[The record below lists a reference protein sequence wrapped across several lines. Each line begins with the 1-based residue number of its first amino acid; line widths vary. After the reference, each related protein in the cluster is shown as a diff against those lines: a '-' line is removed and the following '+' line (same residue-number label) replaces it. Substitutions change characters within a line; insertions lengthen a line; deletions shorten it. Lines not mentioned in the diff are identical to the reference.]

1 MCHALYM
8 SYLWQP
14 SQQSY
19 KEATTIIHIKDL
31 KSKVIQLGYNQAGSH
46 ISVTS
51 TVTIAW
57 VPVGWKDA
65 NTLPFTMSHVSSKPL

>member
-31 KSKVIQLGYNQAGSH
+31 KSKVIQLGY
-46 ISVTS
+46 
-51 TVTIAW
+51 
-57 VPVGWKDA
+57 K
-65 NTLPFTMSHVSSKPL
+65 SSFSGPQSLFL

>member
-1 MCHALYM
+1 MSNALYM

-31 KSKVIQLGYNQAGSH
+31 KTKVIQLGY
-46 ISVTS
+46 
-51 TVTIAW
+51 
-57 VPVGWKDA
+57 K
-65 NTLPFTMSHVSSKPL
+65 SSFSGPQSLFL